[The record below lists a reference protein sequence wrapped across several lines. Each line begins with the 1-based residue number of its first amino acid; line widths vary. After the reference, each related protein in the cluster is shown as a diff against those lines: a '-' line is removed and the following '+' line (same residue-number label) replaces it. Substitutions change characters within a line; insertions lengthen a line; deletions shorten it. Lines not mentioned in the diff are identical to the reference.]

1 MGYNEP
7 SPARHRKDTVPIDTR
22 KALIRDVPHVQR
34 LINDY
39 AGQGL
44 MLPRSLTALY
54 EQLRDYTV
62 AVNGDEIVGC
72 VALHVAWADLAE
84 VRSLAVAD
92 SAKGRGIGR
101 RLVEMALAEAEVLGA
116 RRVFV
121 LTFVEEFFRKL
132 GFHRVE
138 KSDLPHKIWHE
149 CVHCIHF
156 PNCDEV
162 ALSLDLPVVGPPPE
176 DVPASTFV

>member
-1 MGYNEP
+1 MP
-7 SPARHRKDTVPIDTR
+7 ITVR
-22 KALIRDVPHVQR
+22 KALIADVPHMQK

-39 AGQGL
+39 AAKGL

-62 AVNGDEIVGC
+62 ATDGDRVVGC
-72 VALHVAWADLAE
+72 VALHVSWADLAE
-84 VRSLAVAD
+84 VRSLAVVGGAQHQ
-92 SAKGRGIGR
+92 GVGT
-101 RLVEMALAEAEVLGA
+101 RLVRQALAEAQALGA

-121 LTFVEEFFRKL
+121 LTFVEEFFRDL

-138 KSDLPHKIWHE
+138 KSELPHKIWHE

-156 PNCDEV
+156 PDCDEV
-162 ALSLDLPVVGPPPE
+162 ALSLELEPVSPSQ
-176 DVPASTFV
+176 PAAAGRPAV